1 MSGFRAAVLAGVFVV
16 VHAVLIAENLLAPN
30 GPLGDVQF
38 TYPSWWALATSTSEF
53 PGLTT
58 TGVYP
63 FVSLVPI
70 AIGAQGLTWWFAMV
84 TILDAVAVAILASRR
99 LSAAIAWLVFQLALG
114 PIALGRIDAVTV
126 ALAVMAVAMLDRS
139 PRIAGV
145 LVAVATWVKVWPIA
159 LGVAAIRTPRF
170 TQFARWSVGSAV
182 AILGIG
188 IVVGD
193 TASVFSFL
201 GQQQGRGLQVE
212 SVAATP
218 WLWDAWSGGGSTIAF
233 SPDIYTFE
241 ISGSGTSTVAGALTI
256 LQLVVLVAIVGLLV
270 VHRRSTGDVTTSA
283 FGYALLAVI
292 AVLVTANKVGSPQ
305 FVSWFAV
312 PLVALVLVEGSRISA
327 TVVAVVGS
335 IAVLTHVVYPY
346 AYFAFLELRTV
357 PLALLSARNL
367 LEVVL
372 VVIAIVALVRQLAVE
387 KAAQQFA
394 DLGIGNQKGVVSER

>member
-1 MSGFRAAVLAGVFVV
+1 MNVFRAAVLAVAFVV

-38 TYPSWWALATSTSEF
+38 TYPSWWSLATSTAEY

-63 FVSLVPI
+63 FLSLVPI
-70 AIGAQGLTWWFAMV
+70 AVGAQGLTWWFAMV
-84 TILDAVAVAILASRR
+84 TILNSVAVAILASRR
-99 LSAAIAWLVFQLALG
+99 LSAALAWLLFQLALG

-126 ALAVMAVAMLDRS
+126 ALAVIAVALGDRS

-159 LGVAAIRTPRF
+159 LGVAAIRTPHF
-170 TQFARWSVGSAV
+170 ASFARWSIGAAV
-182 AILGIG
+182 VILGLG
-188 IVVGD
+188 VVVGD
-193 TASVFSFL
+193 LASVFSFL

-218 WLWDAWSGGGSTIAF
+218 WLWDAWIGGGSTIAF

-241 ISGSGTSTVAGALTI
+241 ISGPGTEVAAGILTI
-256 LQLVVLVAIVGLLV
+256 LQLVVLAAIGGLLV
-270 VHRRSTGDVTTSA
+270 VHRRSTGGVNTTT
-283 FGYALLAVI
+283 FGYSLLAII
-292 AVLVTANKVGSPQ
+292 AVLITANKVGSPQ
-305 FVSWFAV
+305 FVSWIAV

-327 TVVAVVGS
+327 PVVAVIGS
-335 IAVLTHVVYPY
+335 IAVLTHLVYPY
-346 AYFAFLELRTV
+346 VYFAFLELRTV
-357 PLALLSARNL
+357 PLVLLTARNL
-367 LEVVL
+367 LEVAL
-372 VVIAIVALVRQLAVE
+372 VVIAVVALVRQLAVE

-394 DLGIGNQKGVVSER
+394 DLGIGNQKGVVTER